1 MFSLYSK
8 IRTTEYV
15 IIMTIIVLYY
25 RRHNVLYSEFYIS
38 VVMANLRNVR
48 EALFTLRSREGPVR

>member
-1 MFSLYSK
+1 
-8 IRTTEYV
+8 
-15 IIMTIIVLYY
+15 MTIIVLYY